1 MAKYEADQEMLEKF
15 QTSINEA
22 LNNKSHSNDMNVI
35 QTVTLIEG
43 DHYYTMGIIYALLLA
58 EHIKEQLALGNIVDV
73 QLFSRIEWMEME
85 EKLQEE
91 LNDN

>member
-1 MAKYEADQEMLEKF
+1 MAKYEADQEMLDRLEV
-15 QTSINEA
+15 SIDEA
-22 LNNKSHSNDMNVI
+22 KRTPYMLGGVESI

-43 DHYYTMGIIYALLLA
+43 EHYYTMGIIYALLLA
-58 EHIKEQLALGNIVDV
+58 EHIKEQLALGNVVDV